1 MTKIFGHR
9 AGLCLTVVVSVLLA
23 VSCSNEH
30 RLAKGKPLK
39 KRAPSFLVNHN
50 VKDDFQFEWLSMK
63 ISADVK
69 SEGKNDSFKANIR
82 IRKDSLIWIS
92 ISPALGVE
100 MVRVLITPDSV
111 KYVSKIPNDKHYYL
125 GDFSAVTGV
134 AQMSLDFKMIQ
145 DILLGNAIMMDKGED
160 KFVSLID
167 KQRYCLISKFN
178 RHLRRALDFDEK
190 AVLPNSTFTVN
201 GLSKEYQKALRR
213 ASVDE
218 LMVKRF
224 WLDENHFR
232 VERAL
237 YNDLYN
243 SRDIEI
249 EYGDFEDH
257 DGQLYPGYGR
267 LKVTSPEAWTELDFK
282 VIRVRTSKTLDF
294 PFSIPEDYELKK

>member
-224 WLDENHFR
+224 
-232 VERAL
+232 
-237 YNDLYN
+237 
-243 SRDIEI
+243 
-249 EYGDFEDH
+249 G
-257 DGQLYPGYGR
+257 
-267 LKVTSPEAWTELDFK
+267 
-282 VIRVRTSKTLDF
+282 
-294 PFSIPEDYELKK
+294 